1 VTKRPVRGPRG
12 AARTTAG
19 RGRVNTGDGVGI
31 GDDLED
37 AHAAATF
44 SAAGD
49 VEREDAGEELCPAD
63 ASGSG
68 RGFGRVAGEGEVQRE
83 LWRRRRCGEPG
94 DDVLAQAGEHAVVA
108 RHVEAGRRDQG
119 AEAGE
124 ELANPLP
131 KLGARRGTGEQAGPR
146 RPSHIAPIRGN
157 AAGRWAAGRSERV
170 GEASAECPAV
180 SACSLLQDFSKPGGH
195 GWGLGGDG
203 WSAVREKIQRFRPSS
218 LLVSRRW
225 GAVAGGDQLKPN

>member
-94 DDVLAQAGEHAVVA
+94 DDVLAQAGE
-108 RHVEAGRRDQG
+108 
-119 AEAGE
+119 
-124 ELANPLP
+124 
-131 KLGARRGTGEQAGPR
+131 LGARRGTGEQAGPR